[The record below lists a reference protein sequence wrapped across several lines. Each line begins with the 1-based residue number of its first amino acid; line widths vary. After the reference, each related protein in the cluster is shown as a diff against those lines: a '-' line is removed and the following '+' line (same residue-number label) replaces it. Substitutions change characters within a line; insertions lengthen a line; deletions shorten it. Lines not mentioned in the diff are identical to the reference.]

1 FNPGGKYELLLK
13 GGTVLDPANNV
24 NARMDVAVA
33 DGKIAAVEKNIPAAE
48 ARTAVDVSG
57 LHVSPGFLDIHLH
70 CFYTDDPPGYR
81 WIIADDI
88 CLPSCVTTC
97 VDVGSSGAGTFEQ
110 FKKIIASH
118 FGTNR
123 ETGRQMVEGE
133 TEVVLVPQGS
143 LVEKIRAGGNGIG
156 GFLVKTGLGTEIQ
169 KGKEVINVDGVDY
182 LLKKPLRAD
191 VAILF
196 ANKADEN
203 GNLWYHGTTRNFNT
217 VMATAAD
224 WVVVEAEE
232 IVPVGAISPNEVVVP
247 GVFIDN
253 IVQGV
258 K

>member
-1 FNPGGKYELLLK
+1 MNKRITIEE
-13 GGTVLDPANNV
+13 
-24 NARMDVAVA
+24 AVSKIK
-33 DGKIAAVEKNIPAAE
+33 DGQTIMV
-48 ARTAVDVSG
+48 G
-57 LHVSPGFLDIHLH
+57 GFLAVGTPESLIDALVAKGVKDL
-70 CFYTDDPPGYR
+70 TL
-81 WIIADDI
+81 I
-88 CLPSCVTTC
+88 CNDTGF
-97 VDVGSSGAGTFEQ
+97 VDRGVGKMVVNKQ

-118 FGTNR
+118 IGTNR

-169 KGKEVINVDGVDY
+169 TGKQVINVDGVDY

-224 WVVVEAEE
+224 WVVVEADE
-232 IVPVGAISPNEVVVP
+232 IVPVGELSPNEVVVP
-247 GVFIDN
+247 GVFVHN
-253 IVQGV
+253 IVLGV